1 MSDPSAAAR
10 ALSSNARVHL
20 VGVGGAGMSGLAQIL
35 VERGH
40 QVSGSDLRGGRAA
53 TALAAMGA
61 QIHVGHE
68 AAHVES
74 ADAVVAS
81 NAIPDEN
88 PELVRAHELGLPVLG
103 RAELLAALMAGY
115 RRLLIAGT
123 HGKTT
128 TTAMTTVCL
137 QAAALDPSFAIGGTL
152 HDGTTNAHHGGEVF
166 VAEADEAYGSFLA
179 LTPDC
184 AVVTNVEYDHH
195 DHYPDRRAVD
205 DAFVAFLAKRPSD
218 APAILCAD
226 DEGAMRLADRVGG
239 VVRTYGEHPEAWMRV
254 VDCVH
259 EPTESRFRLRRE
271 GVDLGDFRLRL
282 PGRHN
287 VLNAT
292 AAVAA
297 ASWAGADTEAVREGL
312 ARFTGAQR
320 RFQRLG
326 TASGVSVV
334 DDYAHHPSE
343 LTATL
348 AAARQA
354 QPSGRVV
361 AVFQPHRYSRTA
373 ALGSELGAALADAD
387 LAVVTDVYAAGE
399 QPVPGVTGAL
409 VAGAAREGGTDVRYV
424 GPGDDLA
431 QTVADLVESGDL
443 VLTLGAGDI
452 TELGPVLLRRLE
464 GRRPDGPRREG
475 PEG

>member
-10 ALSSNARVHL
+10 ALSPGARVHL

-35 VERGH
+35 LERGH
-40 QVSGSDLRGGRAA
+40 PVSGSDLRGGRVA

-61 QIHVGHE
+61 HTHVGHD
-68 AAHVES
+68 AAHVEG
-74 ADAVVAS
+74 ADAVVVS
-81 NAIPDEN
+81 NAIPDDN
-88 PELVRAHELGLPVLG
+88 PEVARARELGLPVLG

-115 RRLLIAGT
+115 RRLLVAGT

-137 QAAALDPSFAIGGTL
+137 QEAALDPSFAIGGTL
-152 HDGTTNAHHGGEVF
+152 HDGSTNAHHGGEIF

-195 DHYPDRRAVD
+195 DHYPDRAAVD
-205 DAFVAFLAKRPSD
+205 DAFVTFLSRRPPD
-218 APAILCAD
+218 APVFLCAD
-226 DEGAMRLADRVGG
+226 DDGSARLADRLDG

-254 VDCVH
+254 VDRVH
-259 EPTESRFRLRRE
+259 EPTESRFRLRRD
-271 GVDLGDFRLRL
+271 GADLGVFRLRL

-287 VLNAT
+287 VLNA
-292 AAVAA
+292 AA
-297 ASWAGADTEAVREGL
+297 AAAGGLWAGADTEAVREGL

-326 TASGVSVV
+326 TAGGVTVV

-348 AAARQA
+348 AAARQT

-373 ALGSELGAALADAD
+373 ALGPELGAALADAD
-387 LAVVTDVYAAGE
+387 VVVVTDVYAAGE
-399 QPVPGVTGAL
+399 EPVPGVTGAL
-409 VAGAAREGGTDVRYV
+409 VADAARGGGAEVVYV
-424 GPGDDLA
+424 APGDDLPA
-431 QTVADLVESGDL
+431 TVTDLVEDGDL
-443 VLTLGAGDI
+443 VLTLGAGDV

-464 GRRPDGPRREG
+464 GRRLPGGPT
-475 PEG
+475 